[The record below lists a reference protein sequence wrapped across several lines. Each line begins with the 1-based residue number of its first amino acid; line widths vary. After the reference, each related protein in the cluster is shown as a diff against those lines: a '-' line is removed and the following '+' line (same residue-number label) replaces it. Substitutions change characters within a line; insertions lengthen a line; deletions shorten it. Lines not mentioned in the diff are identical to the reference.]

1 MRGDYVAQL
10 KIRTGTK
17 LFLVYAGE
25 RQVKNEDF
33 TVRSTFEK
41 NLNDSSF
48 LISVPLKNGQRMEPD
63 ESKKLLIKYAMG
75 GEDIIIEGYVDDV
88 VKQGI
93 RQYWKIRKV
102 TEGRRFFQRTDERIQ
117 TVLRIAYTRMD
128 WIVNTL
134 DEYRTEEGATLDISA
149 GGLAMFLNDK
159 LDVGEIIYINLP
171 TIGRSKAG
179 KGFMVRGETC
189 WLRDAQKGNPF
200 RHTMGAKFIFD
211 TTDEKKKMS
220 AYMDAVAKAAG

>member
-1 MRGDYVAQL
+1 MAQV

-33 TVRSTFEK
+33 TIRSTFEK
-41 NLNDSSF
+41 NLNESSF
-48 LISVPLKNGQRMEPD
+48 LISVPLQNGKRMEPN
-63 ESKKLLIKYAMG
+63 EEKKLLIKYAMG
-75 GEDIIIEGYVDDV
+75 GEDIVIEGYVDDV
-88 VKQGI
+88 VKQGV

-102 TEGRRFFQRTDERIQ
+102 TEGRKFFQRQDERIQ
-117 TVLRIAYTRMD
+117 LALRLDYTRLE
-128 WIVNTL
+128 WITNTL
-134 DEYRTEEGATLDISA
+134 EEQRTEDGLTLDVSA

-159 LDVGEIIYINLP
+159 LSVGEIINIHMP
-171 TIGRSKAG
+171 TVGRTKAG
-179 KGFMVRGETC
+179 KGFTVRGETC
-189 WLRDAQKGNPF
+189 WLRDTEKGNPY

-220 AYMDAVAKAAG
+220 AYIGAVAKTVG

>member
-1 MRGDYVAQL
+1 MAEL

-33 TVRSTFEK
+33 TIRSTFEK
-41 NLNDSSF
+41 NVSESSF

-63 ESKKLLIKYAMG
+63 EDRKLLIKYALG
-75 GEDIIIEGYVDDV
+75 GEDIIVEGYVDDV
-88 VKQGI
+88 VKVGV

-102 TEGRRFFQRTDERIQ
+102 TEGRKFFQRMDERVQ
-117 TVLRIAYTRMD
+117 AVLRVSYTRLG
-128 WIVNTL
+128 WITNTL
-134 DEYRTEEGATLDISA
+134 GEQRAEEGATLDISA

-171 TIGRSKAG
+171 TVGRAKAG

-220 AYMDAVAKAAG
+220 AYMGAVAKIAS

>member
-1 MRGDYVAQL
+1 MAQL

-33 TVRSTFEK
+33 TIRSTFEK
-41 NLNDSSF
+41 NLNESSF

-63 ESKKLLIKYAMG
+63 EDKKLLIKYAMG
-75 GEDIIIEGYVDDV
+75 GEDIIVEGYVDDV

-102 TEGRRFFQRTDERIQ
+102 TEGRKFFQRMDERVQ
-117 TVLRIAYTRMD
+117 TVLRVNYTRLE
-128 WIVNTL
+128 WISNTL
-134 DEYRTEEGATLDISA
+134 EEQRTEEGATLDISA

-159 LDVGEIIYINLP
+159 LTVGEIIYINLP
-171 TIGRSKAG
+171 TVGRAKAG

-189 WLRDAQKGNPF
+189 WLRDTQKGNAF

-211 TTDEKKKMS
+211 TSEEKKKMS
-220 AYMDAVAKAAG
+220 AYMGAVAKAAG

>member
-1 MRGDYVAQL
+1 MAQL

-33 TVRSTFEK
+33 TIRSTFEK
-41 NLNDSSF
+41 NLNESSF

-63 ESKKLLIKYAMG
+63 EEKKLLIKYAMG
-75 GEDIIIEGYVDDV
+75 GEDIIIEGYVDGV
-88 VKQGI
+88 VKQGV
-93 RQYWKIRKV
+93 RQYWRIRKV
-102 TEGRRFFQRTDERIQ
+102 TEGRKFFQRQDERVQ
-117 TVLRIAYTRMD
+117 LVLRVSYTRLS
-128 WIVNTL
+128 WITNTL
-134 DEYRTEEGATLDISA
+134 EEQRTEEGATLDVSA

-159 LDVGEIIYINLP
+159 LDVGEIIHINLP

-189 WLRDAQKGNPF
+189 WLRDAQKGSAF

-211 TTDEKKKMS
+211 TSDEKKKMS
-220 AYMDAVAKAAG
+220 AYVGAAAKLAG

>member
-1 MRGDYVAQL
+1 MAEL

-33 TVRSTFEK
+33 TIRSTFEK
-41 NLNDSSF
+41 NVNESSF
-48 LISVPLKNGQRMEPD
+48 LISVPLKGGQRMEPD
-63 ESKKLLIKYAMG
+63 EEKKLLIKYALG
-75 GEDIIIEGYVDDV
+75 GEDIIVEGYVDDV
-88 VKQGI
+88 VKVGV
-93 RQYWKIRKV
+93 RQYWRIRKV
-102 TEGRRFFQRTDERIQ
+102 TEGRKFFQRMDERVQ
-117 TVLRIAYTRMD
+117 TVLRVNYTRLE
-128 WIVNTL
+128 WITNTL
-134 DEYRTEEGATLDISA
+134 EEQRTEEGATLDISA

-171 TIGRSKAG
+171 TVSRAKAG

-189 WLRDAQKGNPF
+189 WLRDAQKGSAF

-211 TTDEKKKMS
+211 TSDEKKKMA
-220 AYMDAVAKAAG
+220 AYMGAVAKLAG